1 MGRYCQSNNMMGQH
15 HEQNQLFSYSV
26 NLERRVRRDHPLR
39 AVRQALGDLAWV
51 RPAVAHTYGANG
63 HVSADPVLL
72 VKMMVLLFL
81 DDVPSERELMDVIAE
96 RLDYLWFLGLGL
108 DDDIP
113 HHSVLSKARAR
124 WGAALFEDLFVRS
137 IGLCVQAGLVEGGK
151 LHLDSSL
158 IRAHAARDSVVTGS
172 PELLQALRA
181 AARQQEQKLE
191 EKPVEG
197 VNATHVSGTDP
208 EATLARHRRSQASE
222 LSYKHHRAVDDAHGV
237 ITAVETT
244 TGTVSDPSQLQPLV
258 QQHQEH
264 TGQKVTTVIGDGHY
278 GTATNYRQG
287 QAQDQQTHL
296 KSYQA
301 APSSLYPASQFTY
314 EAEQD
319 RFRCPQG
326 RYLYYHNFKKSDQ
339 LIEYR
344 IEKASQCAACPVR
357 PHCTHATAGRTLSRP
372 IFTELVRL
380 GQSQAGSAAAK
391 KDLGR
396 RRHLMEGS
404 FADAANN
411 HGFKQARWRGLMRQK
426 IQNWIIA
433 AVQNIR
439 IWMGKRGP
447 GTRTAGQNRVLF
459 RLWNLKRPH
468 WFHIGEFLGLTR
480 FSPGFS
486 TNLGWTRVRSF
497 GQHALTSSPTFL
509 TVAKKFSLKI
519 TL

>member
-1 MGRYCQSNNMMGQH
+1 MMGQH
-15 HEQNQLFSYSV
+15 HEQNQLFNYSV

-51 RPAVAHTYGANG
+51 RPAVAHTYGGNG
-63 HVSADPVLL
+63 PVSADPVLL

-124 WGAALFEDLFVRS
+124 WGSALFEDLFVRS
-137 IGLCVQAGLVEGGK
+137 ICLCVQAGLVEGGK

-158 IRAHAARDSVVTGS
+158 T
-172 PELLQALRA
+172 
-181 AARQQEQKLE
+181 
-191 EKPVEG
+191 
-197 VNATHVSGTDP
+197 
-208 EATLARHRRSQASE
+208 
-222 LSYKHHRAVDDAHGV
+222 
-237 ITAVETT
+237 
-244 TGTVSDPSQLQPLV
+244 
-258 QQHQEH
+258 
-264 TGQKVTTVIGDGHY
+264 
-278 GTATNYRQG
+278 
-287 QAQDQQTHL
+287 
-296 KSYQA
+296 
-301 APSSLYPASQFTY
+301 
-314 EAEQD
+314 
-319 RFRCPQG
+319 
-326 RYLYYHNFKKSDQ
+326 
-339 LIEYR
+339 
-344 IEKASQCAACPVR
+344 
-357 PHCTHATAGRTLSRP
+357 RP

-380 GQSQAGSAAAK
+380 GQSQAESAAAK

-447 GTRTAGQNRVLF
+447 GTRTAAQNRVLF
-459 RLWNLKRPH
+459 RFCNLKRPH
-468 WFHIGEFLGLTR
+468 WFQIGEFLGLTR
-480 FSPGFS
+480 FSPRFS

-497 GQHALTSSPTFL
+497 GQHARKESQISS
-509 TVAKKFSLKI
+509 KI
-519 TL
+519 RH